1 MNDLLPE
8 VRRLMSENKGDRVIA
23 ETLDITRHKARNLM
37 REIELADA
45 KQGTEMPA
53 TAKMPVVLENDAD
66 AWALLINGAFRR
78 SYDSTIEAGRLLIAA
93 KEKLAAHGTW
103 LPMLETKLDFSPDTA
118 QRLMA
123 IARDERLTNTAH
135 VRFLPRSYS
144 TLHALTKLSDE
155 EFARGIEQ
163 NLIRPDMER
172 KDVEIIRP
180 APHRERAEHSDGGG
194 ESRPAPEGTA
204 TASASGQRESR
215 PRDMEAAG
223 SQGEAETGRSPEMA
237 RAMEQASDREGQ
249 DSDPIDGPTAERGR
263 AGVATG
269 PSETTPMPGGG
280 LAITHNRV
288 EPSDSLDFFP
298 TPPWAT
304 RALVE
309 HVLKHLRRD
318 VHCKLQ
324 TVWEPAC
331 GEGHMAEPLAE
342 YFREVVASDIKDY
355 GYGDQYVVD
364 FLSVEHL
371 NRQYDADWIV
381 TNPPF
386 GENLDKFILKAL
398 SLAGTGVAMLV
409 RMQCLES
416 VGRYERIYKDNPPT
430 VIAFF
435 VERVPMHKGRWEPEG
450 DTMTAYVWLVWI
462 KGAAPKAP
470 FWIPPGCREALTRP
484 DDAERFTQKP
494 VAKREHVWPA
504 EPKSFPQPRS

>member
-1 MNDLLPE
+1 MTVELLPE
-8 VRRLMSENKGDRVIA
+8 VRRLMSEGKGEDAISRA
-23 ETLDITRHKARNLM
+23 LGITRHTARKLTSEVE
-37 REIELADA
+37 RADA
-45 KQGTEMPA
+45 KQGSQMPA
-53 TAKMPVVLENDAD
+53 PAKMPEVLSNDAD

-78 SYDSTIEAGRLLIAA
+78 SYDATIEAGKLLIAA
-93 KEKLAAHGTW
+93 KEKLAPHGTW

-123 IARDERLTNTAH
+123 IARDQRLTNTEH
-135 VRFLPRSYS
+135 VRYLPRSSS
-144 TLHALTKLSDE
+144 TLYALTRLSDE
-155 EFARGIEQ
+155 QFQQGIE
-163 NLIRPDMER
+163 LKIISPDMER
-172 KDVEIIRP
+172 KDVERLRP
-180 APHRERAEHSDGGG
+180 RQERHLHDEGAFESSDESGSPVEDNPDDPAALSVQQGLATPVTDGNVRDDGNVAKPEMHPEGEPYVAPHV
-194 ESRPAPEGTA
+194 
-204 TASASGQRESR
+204 
-215 PRDMEAAG
+215 
-223 SQGEAETGRSPEMA
+223 SP
-237 RAMEQASDREGQ
+237 
-249 DSDPIDGPTAERGR
+249 
-263 AGVATG
+263 G
-269 PSETTPMPGGG
+269 PSETTQMPGGG

-504 EPKSFPQPRS
+504 EPEIIPPTEKVSA